1 MKYFLWFSFLIFS
14 FFIVSCKK
22 KEHTKVSESDKK
34 EVLQSKFA
42 RNYPE
47 FDLNILQES
56 LKARSTNDSVLKSIY
71 TVTEFNP
78 VWIHDT
84 LDTKRLYTFIDI
96 LNQAE
101 EHGLSPE
108 LFSSS
113 KIKMLTD
120 AIDSGAFISN
130 LDTVYKIMIALE
142 ETSTKSAI
150 KYITG
155 MKYGFID
162 PKSLFRKDYDIVTST
177 PDSLFYNSL
186 YTEIKKDPILA
197 VLNSQPSE
205 DIYLKLRDEYKLL
218 RNRQE
223 TGFKEIASGDAIYKP
238 GDKSKHIK
246 AIADRLIL
254 TGEYEPDSITSDSL
268 HMKLDKELLAAINT
282 FRRRN
287 SYPEEAEVGKLTISA
302 LNRPFEYYQA
312 KIRANMERYR
322 WKRTKAKHNKHIE
335 VNVASAMLVASN
347 TKSDSLPLISRVC
360 VGSVKNKTPLLQSD
374 ISYINLNPIWNVPTS
389 IAQKEVAVLQKKD
402 PTYIERHNMKLYKGG
417 KEVDVSSINWKD
429 VNPDKFSYTI
439 KQDPGGGNS
448 LGLVKFMFNN
458 AFSVYLHDTP
468 SKQAFNRK
476 NRAVSHGCVRVQ
488 KPFDL
493 AFFCVSPVTDI
504 YKDRLYYS
512 INKPPVSDEGKKL
525 LKEQKLKKLPD
536 IINIDKDNKI
546 SLFIDYYTV
555 FMYPDDEALYY
566 ADDIYDYDKLILDAL
581 NPNQITEKKKESK

>member
-47 FDLNILQES
+47 FDLNILQKS

-155 MKYGFID
+155 MKYGFVD
-162 PKSLFRKDYDIVTST
+162 PKSLYKKDYDIVTST

-223 TGFKEIASGDAIYKP
+223 TGFKEIASGDATYKP
-238 GDKSKHIK
+238 G
-246 AIADRLIL
+246 
-254 TGEYEPDSITSDSL
+254 
-268 HMKLDKELLAAINT
+268 
-282 FRRRN
+282 
-287 SYPEEAEVGKLTISA
+287 A
-302 LNRPFEYYQA
+302 LR
-312 KIRANMERYR
+312 
-322 WKRTKAKHNKHIE
+322 
-335 VNVASAMLVASN
+335 
-347 TKSDSLPLISRVC
+347 
-360 VGSVKNKTPLLQSD
+360 LLQ
-374 ISYINLNPIWNVPTS
+374 T
-389 IAQKEVAVLQKKD
+389 
-402 PTYIERHNMKLYKGG
+402 
-417 KEVDVSSINWKD
+417 
-429 VNPDKFSYTI
+429 
-439 KQDPGGGNS
+439 
-448 LGLVKFMFNN
+448 GL
-458 AFSVYLHDTP
+458 
-468 SKQAFNRK
+468 
-476 NRAVSHGCVRVQ
+476 C
-488 KPFDL
+488 
-493 AFFCVSPVTDI
+493 
-504 YKDRLYYS
+504 
-512 INKPPVSDEGKKL
+512 
-525 LKEQKLKKLPD
+525 
-536 IINIDKDNKI
+536 
-546 SLFIDYYTV
+546 
-555 FMYPDDEALYY
+555 
-566 ADDIYDYDKLILDAL
+566 
-581 NPNQITEKKKESK
+581 

>member
-113 KIKMLTD
+113 KIKILTD

-223 TGFKEIASGDAIYKP
+223 TGFKEIASGDATYKP

-246 AIADRLIL
+246 AIADRLML

-581 NPNQITEKKKESK
+581 NPNQITEKKKGE